1 MEKLNEAPELVSMTL
16 HFSDGSHKAVD
27 KGLFV
32 RTMPAGGV
40 EAMCLGITTTD
51 YLTILAALEGAAG
64 RVVAEAE

>member
-1 MEKLNEAPELVSMTL
+1 MEKMNEAPELVSMTL
-16 HFSDGSHKAVD
+16 NFSDGSHKAVD
-27 KGLFV
+27 KGLFA

-40 EAMCLGITTTD
+40 EAMCLGITAPD